1 MNKGYTG
8 IKSEL
13 IHVRRSRDEWKRKYH
28 QLNNLYAQLKEQ
40 RLKLIADNLVLKSKL
55 LSKSKLGELAK

>member
-1 MNKGYTG
+1 MNKGYSG

-13 IHVRRSRDEWKRKYH
+13 TQVRKSRDSWKRKYH

-40 RLKLIADNLVLKSKL
+40 RNNLIGDNLALKAKCLKQEQGESK
-55 LSKSKLGELAK
+55 

>member
-13 IHVRRSRDEWKRKYH
+13 TQVRKSRDDWKRKYH
-28 QLNNLYAQLKEQ
+28 QLNNLYAQLKEKYRKQ
-40 RLKLIADNLVLKSKL
+40 EDF
-55 LSKSKLGELAK
+55 ELNKTPKNFNKEKAN